1 MHRRLWSALLWH
13 VLDHSAANAD
23 VLDWCVLLLGYSRP
37 PSAQK
42 DRRPDDFYAPRDRY
56 PYVVSLQHPNT
67 GLHFCVGTLVMKQ
80 WILTF
85 ARCVDTKR
93 FSTAVRNPVVALGSE
108 SIVGPFRERH
118 TVELV
123 IIHPLYDGLELGP
136 YDVALLKLAAPSK
149 QQPLVQMHSGS
160 PPLLSGLETRA
171 MSWSRL
177 GEGGPYSK
185 KLLEI
190 SGTYVRTIILNTK
203 HAPLPPVGLEIIDD
217 EDCFKRHDFP
227 ANISCLRVS
236 NGDICAGGW
245 LIAHLCYTPVCMSRP

>member
-1 MHRRLWSALLWH
+1 MFLNTARLKRRCCLLFFLLTSH
-13 VLDHSAANAD
+13 ASCTGVFGQRYFGTCYTPLLQNAD
-23 VLDWCVLLLGYSRP
+23 VLDWCVVLLGYSRP

-67 GLHFCVGTLVMKQ
+67 GLHFCVGTLLMKQ

-93 FSTAVRNPVVALGSE
+93 FSTAVRNPIVALGSE

-118 TVELV
+118 IVELV

-136 YDVALLKLAAPSK
+136 YDVALLKLATPSK

-160 PPLLSGLETRA
+160 PPLLPGLETRA

-177 GEGGPYSK
+177 GEGGPFSK

-190 SGTYVRTIILNTK
+190 SGAITSQPHLYHAPT
-203 HAPLPPVGLEIIDD
+203 HAPLRL
-217 EDCFKRHDFP
+217 
-227 ANISCLRVS
+227 
-236 NGDICAGGW
+236 
-245 LIAHLCYTPVCMSRP
+245 